1 MSAEWERAAAWS
13 LPFGRSGPSP
23 FAARTWFIA
32 LTIRLSEARENW
44 AAEPL
49 ETTASATKTAAQSA
63 ATCVGERIGG
73 HSEGPIGRSA
83 SPKRGIWGQ
92 RLPFNANFGRA
103 QLRPKRALLPKAG
116 RVRATLRATETPPRW
131 RPEAAA
137 SRRFRPM
144 SPRGDAAPR
153 RRARTGRSLR
163 ARSARPRA
171 PTPAGGARRGGRGA
185 T

>member
-32 LTIRLSEARENW
+32 LKIRLSEARENW

-49 ETTASATKTAAQSA
+49 ETTASATKTAAHSA

-92 RLPFNANFGRA
+92 KLPLNANLGRA
-103 QLRPKRALLPKAG
+103 KLRQNGVPLQKVG
-116 RVRATLRATETPPRW
+116 RDREPLRATETPPTW
-131 RPEAAA
+131 LPEARA
-137 SRRFRPM
+137 SRRFRPV
-144 SPRGDAAPR
+144 SPR
-153 RRARTGRSLR
+153 
-163 ARSARPRA
+163 
-171 PTPAGGARRGGRGA
+171 RG
-185 T
+185 